1 MDIKSIKNI
10 FYHDN
15 LIQNQGK
22 IFFVGIDLLIDIGN
36 TNEHDLVNILD
47 PLGDKIYVGGIFGA
61 QFSYKKLNSCRR
73 SEFNATKVDGKGNVG
88 QWTIYSPIY
97 WIKSIPNRFLM
108 IKKKRYI

>member
-10 FYHDN
+10 FSHDN
-15 LIQNQGK
+15 LIQNQGQK

-36 TNEHDLVNILD
+36 TNEHDLMNILD
-47 PLGDKIYVGGIFGA
+47 PLGDKSYVGGIFGA

-88 QWTIYSPIY
+88 QWTIYSAIY
-97 WIKSIPNRFLM
+97 WIKSIPNLFFDD
-108 IKKKRYI
+108 

>member
-10 FYHDN
+10 FSHDN
-15 LIQNQGK
+15 LIQNQGQK
-22 IFFVGIDLLIDIGN
+22 IFWLRKDLLIDIGN

-61 QFSYKKLNSCRR
+61 QFSYKKLNSCRG

-88 QWTIYSPIY
+88 QWTIYSAIY
-97 WIKSIPNRFLM
+97 WIKSIPNLFFDD
-108 IKKKRYI
+108 